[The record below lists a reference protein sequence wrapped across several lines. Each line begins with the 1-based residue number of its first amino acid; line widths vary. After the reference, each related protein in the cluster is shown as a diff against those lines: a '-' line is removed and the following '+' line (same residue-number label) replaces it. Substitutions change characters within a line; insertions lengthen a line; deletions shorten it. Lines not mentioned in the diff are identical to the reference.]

1 MATKKEILEEATA
14 LTVKHNTPAA
24 FNTALLELLAVKT
37 GGGSFNI
44 DDVAVLDGE
53 GKPVFILDSIFNKW
67 VPVLDH
73 AGKDVFYV
81 KPDTTLGYSR
91 WARVSES
98 TRKAAEKV
106 FKATKDAVFKDLMG
120 GKIDQP
126 AAQKLMDTAETAKKN
141 LVVPAELC
149 AVDEKPAAGTIKAV
163 QAKMKQ
169 VADANAKAVAEAK
182 AKEEAESKDSE

>member
-1 MATKKEILEEATA
+1 MATKKEIFESAQA
-14 LTVKHNTPAA
+14 LITKHRTPEA
-24 FNTALLELLAVKT
+24 FNTELLALLEVKT

-67 VPVLDH
+67 VPVLDGE
-73 AGKDVFYV
+73 GKDVFYV

-98 TRKAAEKV
+98 TRKAADKV

-126 AAQKLMDTAETAKKN
+126 AAQKLMDLAEKAKST

-149 AVDEKPAAGTIKAV
+149 ASDAKPEAGTIKAV

-169 VADANAKAVAEAK
+169 IADASAKATADAK
-182 AKEEAESKDSE
+182 AKEEAAEKSE